1 MTARTWLVLV
11 AVAAIVA
18 AAVFAVPRME
28 GSPPEIGERSE
39 ITLGRIAQEIE
50 ISLRDADSGLRAIT
64 VRIVY
69 PGESKILLE
78 REFPGSRVVGGS
90 TEAEIVAI
98 QLDTGELGLP
108 EGAAE
113 LVVTAHD
120 WSWRNGF
127 DGNVGERRLPLRV
140 DTTPPRLV
148 VESGLTYID
157 RGGSGAAVYQLGEA
171 VARDGVEVGDRF
183 FRGHPI
189 GGSDRRVAIF
199 AIPVDAPESPAI
211 RVVAE
216 DDAGNRSSAS
226 FPVRIK
232 EVEFESSAVSLSQRF
247 LEQTVRPLAEA
258 NGFDTSDLS
267 MAFRGVNETLRA
279 SNEAR
284 IREVLS
290 AASTGRQWSG
300 AFEQMRDSK
309 VTSRF
314 AEKRRYQV
322 AGRDISGATHYG
334 CDLASTAGAA
344 VPAANAGVVVFAEDL
359 GIYGKCVLIDHGL
372 GVSSLCGH
380 LSGLTVAAGEQV
392 SKGQELGRTGA
403 TGLAGGDHLHFA
415 MLVGDAYVNPLEW
428 WDPEWVRSHV
438 EVRLQAADR

>member
-1 MTARTWLVLV
+1 
-11 AVAAIVA
+11 
-18 AAVFAVPRME
+18 ME
-28 GSPPEIGERSE
+28 GAPPEIGEQSE
-39 ITLGRIAQEIE
+39 ITLGRIAQEVE
-50 ISLRDADSGLRAIT
+50 ISLRDADSGLRAIS

-90 TEAEIVAI
+90 TEAETVAI

-127 DGNVGERRLPLRV
+127 DGNVAERRLPLRV
-140 DTTPPRLV
+140 DTTPPRLA

-171 VARDGVEVGDRF
+171 AARDGVEVGDRF

-189 GGSDRRVAIF
+189 GGSGRRVAIF

-216 DDAGNRSSAS
+216 DAAGNRSSAS

-267 MAFRGVNETLRA
+267 RAFRDVNETLRA

-284 IREVLS
+284 IREVLA
-290 AASTGRQWSG
+290 AASAGRRWSG

-334 CDLASTAGAA
+334 FDLASTAGAA

-372 GVSSLCGH
+372 GVSSLYGH
-380 LSGLTVAAGEQV
+380 LSGLAVAAGEEV